1 MIGGDDGDGYTRP
14 RRGQRIR
21 LALSPWHLRQE
32 GSASPMLG
40 DTHMMGEIPLF
51 GGESAFLA

>member
-1 MIGGDDGDGYTRP
+1 MMEMVI
-14 RRGQRIR
+14 RGLDADKELA